1 MLVYSH
7 IWDALLKL
15 ISIFGIMGLVVRF
28 KLDERI
34 HPVALM
40 ITVVTVIW
48 VLLYRQYISI
58 LSSWLYARL
67 ALGTGVTFSEAK
79 ALRKLF
85 QLDLSG
91 KWIPLKAVKQ
101 LPSEQ
106 RHDALLHALSTYA
119 SRRAMLF

>member
-28 KLDERI
+28 KLDERV

-40 ITVVTVIW
+40 IAVATVIW
-48 VLLYRQYISI
+48 VLLYRQYISV

-67 ALGTGVTFSEAK
+67 TLRTDVTFSEAK

-106 RHDALLHALSTYA
+106 RHDVLLHALSTA
-119 SRRAMLF
+119 SRRAMLL

>member
-15 ISIFGIMGLVVRF
+15 ISIFAIIALVVRF
-28 KLDERI
+28 KLDEHI

-40 ITVVTVIW
+40 IAIVVAIW
-48 VLLYRQYISI
+48 VLLYRQYVSI

-67 ALGTGVTFSEAK
+67 ALRTDITFSEAK

-91 KWIPLKAVKQ
+91 KWIPLKSVKQ
-101 LPSEQ
+101 LPSDQ
-106 RHDALLHALSTYA
+106 RRAALLHALSTCA

>member
-7 IWDALLKL
+7 IWYGLLKL
-15 ISIFGIMGLVVRF
+15 ISIFAIIALAVRF

-34 HPVALM
+34 HPVPLM
-40 ITVVTVIW
+40 IAVVTVVW
-48 VLLYRQYISI
+48 LLLYRQYVSI

-67 ALGTGVTFSEAK
+67 ALRTDVTFSEAK

-85 QLDLSG
+85 QLDISG
-91 KWIPLKAVKQ
+91 KWVPLKAVKQ
-101 LPSEQ
+101 LPSDQ
-106 RHDALLHALSTYA
+106 RHDALLHALSTCA

>member
-15 ISIFGIMGLVVRF
+15 VSIFAIIALVVRF

-40 ITVVTVIW
+40 IAIVAVIW
-48 VLLYRQYISI
+48 ALLYRQYVSI
-58 LSSWLYARL
+58 LSSWLYARV
-67 ALGTGVTFSEAK
+67 ALRTHINFSEAK

-91 KWIPLKAVKQ
+91 KWIPLKGVKQ

-106 RHDALLHALSTYA
+106 RRAALFHALSTCA